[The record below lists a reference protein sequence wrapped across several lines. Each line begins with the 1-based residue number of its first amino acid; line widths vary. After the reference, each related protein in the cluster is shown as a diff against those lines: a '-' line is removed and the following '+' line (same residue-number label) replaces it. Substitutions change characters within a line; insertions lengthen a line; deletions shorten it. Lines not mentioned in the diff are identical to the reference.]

1 MDAKSEK
8 LGASEI
14 GNSKVNGKRFYVV
27 YNGKRINFGSKTGS
41 TFIDHHDEDVRKAWR
56 QRHSKIKN
64 KQGQYVYKLKTSP
77 SFWSWN
83 LLW

>member
-1 MDAKSEK
+1 MDQKAIK
-8 LGASEI
+8 LGATELGVS
-14 GNSKVNGKRFYVV
+14 NQKAKRLYIV
-27 YNGKRINFGSKTGS
+27 YNGKKINFGSKTGL
-41 TFIDHHDEDVRKAWR
+41 TFIDHHDENIRNAWR

-64 KQGQYVYKLKTSP
+64 KKGQYVYKLKTSP